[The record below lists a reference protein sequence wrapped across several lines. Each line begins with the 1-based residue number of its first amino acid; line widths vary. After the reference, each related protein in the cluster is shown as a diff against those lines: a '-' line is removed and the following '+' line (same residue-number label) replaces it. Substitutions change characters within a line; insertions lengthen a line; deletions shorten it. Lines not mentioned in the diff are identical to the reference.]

1 MMMITIKLNLFF
13 AYIVVIHTHCVC
25 ALLQK
30 KINATAMLNFHK
42 NSAVA
47 LCAHTFKKS
56 ITGQP
61 NEIYT
66 KMYTHFLHPEKK
78 NIFN

>member
-1 MMMITIKLNLFF
+1 M
-13 AYIVVIHTHCVC
+13 CVRTT
-25 ALLQK
+25 AK